1 MQEAVFTFL
10 SVGLEGLPSLPTLL
24 TGVSQNCAS
33 AFLTY
38 ITVGCSYMIISRV
51 FVRIKYAMC

>member
-1 MQEAVFTFL
+1 MQEALFTFL

-33 AFLTY
+33 AFLIY
-38 ITVGCSYMIISRV
+38 ITVGFSYMIISIG
-51 FVRIKYAMC
+51 FL